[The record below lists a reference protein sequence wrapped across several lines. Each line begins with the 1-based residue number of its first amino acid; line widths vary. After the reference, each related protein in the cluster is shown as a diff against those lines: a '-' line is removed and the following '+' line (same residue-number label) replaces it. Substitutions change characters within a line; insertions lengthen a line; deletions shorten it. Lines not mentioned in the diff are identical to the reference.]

1 MIKHKEHIQ
10 SVSFANNIFF
20 NNNCIKYLIEF
31 LQESHELKKLS
42 LEKLSISDNHIISLF
57 EALPHTKLEELNL
70 SSNTLTHNSFERL
83 SKVIKESGNC
93 LTLKKLNLSNTKLN
107 DRAGVELF

>member
-31 LQESHELKKLS
+31 LQESNELKKLS
-42 LEKLSISDNHIISLF
+42 LEKLSISDNHIIWLF

-93 LTLKKLNLSNTKLN
+93 LNLKKLNLSNTKLN